1 MKKIQL
7 FLTALVFITIL
18 AISSCSSEEPK
29 TGTSSQEQKTQT
41 SQKPTSTQDTKQLLG
56 WWEETDSWSL
66 NFQTRQLEKNPSV
79 LPFYREFTENYAC
92 QVYDSKY
99 HCTRNVQ
106 YTIDGNKI
114 LYEGV
119 SGYYEEWEIID
130 GKLELTK
137 FQGSGSKA
145 VAGSKSLYKKVSE
158 PTSPNQ
164 KLNKQ

>member
-1 MKKIQL
+1 MKRGFIPIL
-7 FLTALVFITIL
+7 LSLTITIIL
-18 AISSCSSEEPK
+18 LSSCASKESQKSMLPQ
-29 TGTSSQEQKTQT
+29 TQEQKTEAK
-41 SQKPTSTQDTKQLLG
+41 SASDTKQLLG

-79 LPFYREFTENYAC
+79 LPFYREFTENYMC
-92 QVYDSKY
+92 QIYDSKY
-99 HCTRNVQ
+99 HCTRNVP

-114 LYEGV
+114 IYGSV

-145 VAGSKSLYKKVSE
+145 VAGSKSLHQRVSK

-164 KLNKQ
+164 KIGE